1 MTTLKH
7 NFFGQSLDL
16 IDLVCAVMQTDAY
29 KLSHKGFMD
38 EGTEVIVSNGTPRSD
53 KHCPLPPSMKTG
65 KAVWVGLQKFLIDFF
80 IVEWNRTFFDRS
92 WEEVEVELSL
102 YLGSFIGMDDFE
114 HFKALHELGYLPL
127 EVRSLPEGSFVP
139 MRVPAYVMYNTDD
152 RFPWVTNFE
161 ETVMS
166 CEVWKP
172 MTIATIIQA
181 YRKLGNEY
189 AYITLGEEAMNAF
202 PMFSGAHPTDW
213 QFHGFEFRGMSGR
226 HDAATC
232 STAFLMSSLGTDT
245 VPALS
250 SLVKYYGAKIGKE
263 LLASSVPASEHAISC
278 LGTAIKGE
286 LESYRKWMTVDYP
299 TGIVSLVSDTFD
311 YFKVLTEF
319 LPLLKDDIL
328 ARKPNAIGLAK
339 VVIRPD
345 SGNPADIICGTAL
358 PWHHIADIIEK
369 DPEHVINLLSLKTSK
384 GLVVRSADGVYFGL
398 NTEDKLIRVVATP
411 EERGSIEILWDL
423 FGGTISA
430 TGYRIIH
437 ERIGLIYGDSI
448 TPKLAEEIFQRLAY
462 KGYASTNVVL
472 GIGSYTSQYVTRD
485 TYGFAVK
492 ATAAKFNGEWYEL
505 FKDPKTDDGTK
516 KSAKG
521 LVYVYKDEHGDYAY
535 RDQVSWEEFLSE
547 GNELKPVFRNGQML
561 KLQTMTEIRNRI
573 WGL

>member
-1 MTTLKH
+1 MSTLKL
-7 NFFGQSLDL
+7 NLFGQPIGL
-16 IDLVCAVMQTDAY
+16 IDLVCAVMATDAY

-38 EGTEVIVSNGTPRSD
+38 EGTEIIVSNGTPRSD

-65 KAVWVGLQKFLIDFF
+65 KVVWFGLQKFMIEFF
-80 IVEWNRTFFDRS
+80 VLEWERTFFSRDWS
-92 WEEVEVELSL
+92 DVEAELSL

-181 YRKLGNEY
+181 YRELGNKF
-189 AYITLGEEAMNAF
+189 ATFTLGEEAMNAF

-232 STAFLMSSLGTDT
+232 ASAFLMSSLGTDT

-250 SLVKYYGAKIGKE
+250 TLARYYGAQIGKE

-311 YFKVLTEF
+311 YWKVLTEF
-319 LPLLKDDIL
+319 LPLLKEDIL

-345 SGNPADIICGTAL
+345 SGSPADIICGTA
-358 PWHHIADIIEK
+358 IAWPYNAEEITDRIE
-369 DPEHVINLLSLKTSK
+369 EIYSLLKLKTSAGMVIRTK
-384 GLVVRSADGVYFGL
+384 DGQYFGL
-398 NTEDKLIRVVATP
+398 VDDSVERVAATP
-411 EERGSIEILWDL
+411 EQRGSIEILWDL
-423 FGGTISA
+423 FGGTMSA

-448 TPKLAEEIFQRLAY
+448 TPTLAEEIFLRLAA

-521 LVYVYKDEHGDYAY
+521 LVYVYENDKGDLAY
-535 RDQVSWEEFLSE
+535 RDQVSWEEFNSE
-547 GNELKPVFRNGQML
+547 GNLLKPVFRDGKML
-561 KLQTMTEIRNRI
+561 QLSTMTEIRQRI